1 MTEKN
6 QGSTSIDD
14 WVFCDSRGSVAVNE
28 ATCQRLLSKAM
39 EVLDNTREVLDN
51 TRETL
56 DNTREALDNTREVL
70 QQTRTIQSDLS
81 EKFTEIKTI
90 LQQQPASNLDVRNS
104 NRSWRSYMNDPY
116 LPYLGT
122 NIFPRVSTNLLVP
135 NKSALSEDNSSTTRI
150 PTNSVEY
157 SSDSDSEVQ

>member
-1 MTEKN
+1 MNDKN

-14 WVFCDSRGSVAVNE
+14 WVFCDTRGSATVNE
-28 ATCQRLLSKAM
+28 TTCQRLLSKAM
-39 EVLDNTREVLDN
+39 EVLDNTREVL
-51 TRETL
+51 E
-56 DNTREALDNTREVL
+56 
-70 QQTRTIQSDLS
+70 QTRTIQSGLS
-81 EKFTEIKTI
+81 EKFTEINTI
-90 LQQQPASNLDVRNS
+90 LQQQHASNLDVRNS

-135 NKSALSEDNSSTTRI
+135 NKSALSEDKSSTTRV

-157 SSDSDSEVQ
+157 YSDSDSEYEVQ

>member
-14 WVFCDSRGSVAVNE
+14 WVFCDSRSSVAVNE
-28 ATCQRLLSKAM
+28 TTCQRLLSKAM
-39 EVLDNTREVLDN
+39 EVLDNTRE
-51 TRETL
+51 T
-56 DNTREALDNTREVL
+56 LDNTREVL

-81 EKFTEIKTI
+81 EKFTEIETI
-90 LQQQPASNLDVRNS
+90 LRQQQQPTSNLDVRNS

-135 NKSALSEDNSSTTRI
+135 NKSALSYDKSSTTRVSA
-150 PTNSVEY
+150 NSVEY
-157 SSDSDSEVQ
+157 SSDSESESEVQ